1 MVAPIFAISF
11 FLSNT
16 IYNYL
21 RNTKRPLKKNVSFW
35 EKPHVLLIFL
45 RQSFDYFFMSI
56 IVFGGWYKINYF
68 HGKQTWR
75 GTMKLDFNLQIAQK
89 QGLTLTAQVQQ
100 AIKLL
105 HMTNMEIQ
113 EFVSDQFQDN
123 PFIETN
129 PQSEEIQST
138 SSQMTDKKDLDK
150 SLSDNPYNEAAN
162 SNNLSQENQFETGE
176 SYIPKSTV
184 SKAALDFDTI
194 SLVAEESKS
203 LYAHCLDFINN
214 LRLSNFEF
222 IIAQRILEELEPTGW
237 LTEDLCAIA
246 KELNCK
252 PEQIEHILS
261 KLQEIE
267 PAGLFARNLKECL
280 ILQAKDSEAY
290 CKNLSIVLDN
300 LHLMASGKFDLLK
313 RRSGCS
319 DEEIAAVFKKIKSFD
334 PKPGLKFEHFG
345 APIREPDLRVFEK
358 EDGWSIELN
367 NSTLPDV
374 KIEKEYAQD
383 LRKKVRDKNDRDFIR
398 DKVTEAKWLAKAIEK
413 RNETMLKVG
422 SEIIKR
428 QTAFLEKGAQYIQPM
443 VLKDIADAVAMHEST
458 ISRVTT
464 GSLIQTPRGTMEL
477 KAFFS
482 VGIQQDGQTE
492 TTSATSIKFKIKKL
506 IEKEDPHAPISDD
519 LIVSTLA
526 KDGIAVARR
535 TVAKYRK
542 LENIPSSFARK
553 RRNVLS
559 GAFA

>member
-1 MVAPIFAISF
+1 MK
-11 FLSNT
+11 T
-16 IYNYL
+16 
-21 RNTKRPLKKNVSFW
+21 
-35 EKPHVLLIFL
+35 HVLLIKM

-56 IVFGGWYKINYF
+56 IVFGGWHKINYF

-113 EFVSDQFQDN
+113 EFVADQFQDN

-129 PQSEEIQST
+129 SHSEENST
-138 SSQMTDKKDLDK
+138 TSGETSGKKELDK
-150 SLSDNPYNEAAN
+150 SLNENPYSETAN

-184 SKAALDFDTI
+184 SKAAVDFDTI

-203 LYAHCLDFINN
+203 LYAHCLEYINN
-214 LRLSNFEF
+214 LKLSNLEF
-222 IIAQRILEELEPTGW
+222 VIAQRLLEDLEPTGW
-237 LTEDLCAIA
+237 LNDEISTIA
-246 KELNCK
+246 RELKCD
-252 PEQIEHILS
+252 PELVEVVLS

-267 PAGLFARNLKECL
+267 PAGLFARSLKECL
-280 ILQAKDSEAY
+280 TLQAKDSDTY
-290 CKNLSIVLDN
+290 CKNLESVLDN

-313 RRSGCS
+313 RRSGCT
-319 DEEIAAVFKKIKSFD
+319 DEEIAAVFKKIKSFN

-345 APIREPDLRVFEK
+345 APIREPDLRVYEK

-383 LRKKVRDKNDRDFIR
+383 LRKRVKDKSDRDFIR

-428 QTAFLEKGAQYIQPM
+428 QTEFLEKGAQYIQPM

-482 VGIQQDGQTE
+482 VGIQQNGE
-492 TTSATSIKFKIKKL
+492 SEIASATSIKFKIKKL
-506 IEKEDPHAPISDD
+506 IEQEDPNAPISDD

-542 LENIPSSFARK
+542 LDSIPSSFARK

-559 GAFA
+559 GALA

>member
-1 MVAPIFAISF
+1 MKTHNFKGIF
-11 FLSNT
+11 
-16 IYNYL
+16 
-21 RNTKRPLKKNVSFW
+21 
-35 EKPHVLLIFL
+35 

-56 IVFGGWYKINYF
+56 IVFGGWHKINYF
-68 HGKQTWR
+68 HGKQAWR

-89 QGLTLTAQVQQ
+89 QGLTLTSQVQQ

-113 EFVSDQFQDN
+113 EFVADQFQDN
-123 PFIETN
+123 PFVETN
-129 PQSEEIQST
+129 
-138 SSQMTDKKDLDK
+138 SQVEVNLDPNTQTGEKKDLDK
-150 SLSDNPYNEAAN
+150 SLSDNPYNETAN
-162 SNNLSQENQFETGE
+162 TNDLSQENQFETGE
-176 SYIPKSTV
+176 SYLPRSTV
-184 SKAALDFDTI
+184 SKATLDFDAI

-203 LYAHCLDFINN
+203 LYAHCLAFINN
-214 LRLSNFEF
+214 LRLSNLEF
-222 IIAQRILEELEPTGW
+222 IIAQRILEGLEPTGW
-237 LTEDLCAIA
+237 LTEDLSAVA

-252 PEQIEHILS
+252 TELVEDILS

-267 PAGLFARNLKECL
+267 PAGLFARSLKECL
-280 ILQAKDSEAY
+280 ILQAKDSETY
-290 CKNLSIVLDN
+290 CKNLAIILEN
-300 LHLMASGKFDLLK
+300 LHLMANGKFDLLK

-319 DEEIAAVFKKIKSFD
+319 DEEIAIVFKKIKSFD
-334 PKPGLKFEHFG
+334 PKPGLKFESLG
-345 APIREPDLRVFEK
+345 APIREPDLRVHEQ
-358 EDGWSIELN
+358 EDGWTIELN

-374 KIEKEYAQD
+374 KIEKDYAQD
-383 LRKKVRDKNDRDFIR
+383 LRKRVKDKKDRDFIK

-482 VGIQQDGQTE
+482 VGIQQSGQTE

-506 IEKEDPHAPISDD
+506 IEQEDPNTPISDD

-526 KDGIAVARR
+526 KDGISVARR

-559 GAFA
+559 GALA

>member
-1 MVAPIFAISF
+1 MEF
-11 FLSNT
+11 F
-16 IYNYL
+16 
-21 RNTKRPLKKNVSFW
+21 
-35 EKPHVLLIFL
+35 
-45 RQSFDYFFMSI
+45 RQSFDYYFMSI
-56 IVFGGWYKINYF
+56 IVFGGWHKINYF

-113 EFVSDQFQDN
+113 EFVADQFQDN
-123 PFIETN
+123 PFVETN
-129 PQSEEIQST
+129 SQSEEHLTTDSKT
-138 SSQMTDKKDLDK
+138 NDKKDLDT
-150 SLSDNPYNEAAN
+150 SLADNPYSEAAN
-162 SNNLSQENQFETGE
+162 SNTLSQENQFETGE

-203 LYAHCLDFINN
+203 LYAHCLHFIAN
-214 LRLSNFEF
+214 LRLSKFEF

-237 LTEDLCAIA
+237 LSDDLEQVA
-246 KELNCK
+246 KELKC
-252 PEQIEHILS
+252 EMVQVEEVLS

-267 PAGLFARNLKECL
+267 PAGLFARSLKECL
-280 ILQAKDSEAY
+280 TLQAKDSETY
-290 CKNLSIVLDN
+290 CKNLAIVLDN
-300 LHLMASGKFDLLK
+300 LHLMANGKFDLLK

-319 DEEIAAVFKKIKSFD
+319 DEEIATVFKKIKSFD
-334 PKPGLKFEHFG
+334 PKPGLKFEHLG
-345 APIREPDLRVFEK
+345 APIREPDLRVYEH

-383 LRKKVRDKNDRDFIR
+383 LRKRVRDKSDRDFIR

-482 VGIQQDGQTE
+482 VGIQQEGQNE
-492 TTSATSIKFKIKKL
+492 STSATSIKFKIKKL
-506 IEKEDPHAPISDD
+506 IEQEDPNVPISDD

-526 KDGIAVARR
+526 KEGIAVARR

-559 GAFA
+559 GALA